1 MLPLGVQSLYVMSPV
16 TLSFVAVRVNVT
28 VWVTGLAACLS
39 VPAYVYVIVRVTVF
53 VNVNLSGLLSGV
65 SVVVPW
71 TKTTWYGV

>member
-65 SVVVPW
+65 SVVVPCLN
-71 TKTTWYGV
+71 VMV